1 MTTTPIL
8 AGFYPDPSICRVG
21 DTCYLVNSS
30 FEFLPGLPLHASTDL
45 LTWRPIGNA
54 LSRPTQ
60 IDENE
65 GIANG
70 GIFAPTIR
78 HHDGRFWIVTTN
90 IWDLG
95 KGKGHF
101 ILTADDPSGPWS
113 DPVHVPGTN
122 GIDPDLAWDEHGTC
136 HLTWASFQPGLT
148 GIVSAPLDPT
158 TGELLSAPR
167 PLWQGTG
174 LAHPEG
180 PHLYRVDG
188 WWYLLLAEGG
198 TERGHCVT
206 IARSRSL
213 DEPFEPAPHNPILT
227 HRSTAEPVQNVGH
240 ADLVELADGAWA
252 AVHLGVRPQGQ
263 TPLFH
268 GLGRETFVVGI
279 DWVDGWP
286 VVVEDRYRPGPA
298 DHSFVD
304 RFEGEQLDQRWL
316 GAGSFPASFTTL
328 LRPGLQVAA
337 DHPGPGKSLVACRVR
352 DQQWSATATIET
364 AGGVARFQVR
374 MDDRHWYGF
383 EIGPARTDAVL
394 QIGPARRTVAAID
407 RPADTPA
414 TVVITALPGTTNSL
428 GADEPD
434 LIELSIVH
442 PDGSVQVIGA
452 FEGRY
457 LSTEVAGG
465 FLGRMVGVEAL
476 DGRPVVRSVD
486 YQARTGF

>member
-1 MTTTPIL
+1 MKVSLVVTTGSHEGRSIPLTGPQFLIGRDPQCQLRPASQAISKLHCAIL
-8 AGFYPDPSICRVG
+8 VRDGKVYLKDFGSTNG
-21 DTCYLVNSS
+21 TLVN
-30 FEFLPGLPLHASTDL
+30 D
-45 LTWRPIGNA
+45 A
-54 LSRPTQ
+54 LVQ
-60 IDENE
+60 D
-65 GIANG
+65 
-70 GIFAPTIR
+70 
-78 HHDGRFWIVTTN
+78 
-90 IWDLG
+90 
-95 KGKGHF
+95 
-101 ILTADDPSGPWS
+101 
-113 DPVHVPGTN
+113 
-122 GIDPDLAWDEHGTC
+122 
-136 HLTWASFQPGLT
+136 
-148 GIVSAPLDPT
+148 
-158 TGELLSAPR
+158 
-167 PLWQGTG
+167 
-174 LAHPEG
+174 
-180 PHLYRVDG
+180 
-188 WWYLLLAEGG
+188 
-198 TERGHCVT
+198 TE
-206 IARSRSL
+206 
-213 DEPFEPAPHNPILT
+213 
-227 HRSTAEPVQNVGH
+227 
-240 ADLVELADGAWA
+240 VELADGAWA

-364 AGGVARFQVR
+364 AGGVAQFQVR